1 METIKVM
8 TADNVRTELRDMLRV
23 ETKSRSIRKIQG
35 DFYTRFQKVISDL
48 RRQSDE
54 ALKNR
59 DIQQYMIIKEQL
71 SNTEMDF
78 KAFFEKRFEKIAM
91 LSLYD
96 IDQDL
101 LSRLTQE
108 EKAAIAEYKSVSEKY
123 SRILQEGEI

>member
-1 METIKVM
+1 MEALKVM

-23 ETKSRSIRKIQG
+23 EVKSRSIRKIPG
-35 DFYTRFQKVISDL
+35 DFYTRFQKVVSDL

-54 ALKNR
+54 ALENK

-71 SNTEMDF
+71 ANTEMDF
-78 KAFFEKRFEKIAM
+78 KAFFERRFEKIAM

-108 EKAAIAEYKSVSEKY
+108 EKASIAEYRSVSEKY